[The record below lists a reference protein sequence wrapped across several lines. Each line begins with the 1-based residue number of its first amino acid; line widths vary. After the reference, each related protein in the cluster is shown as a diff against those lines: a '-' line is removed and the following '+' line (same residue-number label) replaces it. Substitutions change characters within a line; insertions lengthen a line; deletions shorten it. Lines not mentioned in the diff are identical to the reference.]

1 MPRGR
6 MQTPQ
11 DTTIPDS
18 SELSLPFVGY
28 SMRHFSPST
37 LASQLDSSGS
47 LHSQPTPAVIRATP
61 SPSVG
66 PLSQWRAATLSGGAE
81 GGFGGPSMLPSGPL
95 HDSPSNLDVFGQLSQ
110 IDFNAPASSLSP
122 EQLELLQANFASGR
136 VPISYPAAMMHH
148 ATSTLIRQ
156 GVSFNVP
163 QPELEDRPREI
174 STPQGMPTPR
184 DEEDSPPKKRAS
196 RRKAKDEV
204 EEIEH
209 ASDHDG
215 RRKKPRRTPADTSIT
230 SGGKKFA
237 CPYFKRNRKKY
248 SKWTSCPG
256 PGWDEVHRVKTHLYR
271 RHALPISCPRCW
283 EIFKTDD
290 LRSLHLQRNPPC
302 SVSVNKALVEGFTKD
317 QEKKLRSRKKAQADT
332 TDDDKWREI
341 YTTLFPDDAPESI
354 PSPYYEESDYDGD
367 ESSPMNSSK
376 GELED
381 YATFVRREMPTLVR
395 RELETLFENEFKD
408 IEERL
413 RPRVA
418 KIVLDLQPRLLN
430 LYKQS
435 QQPLSE
441 YGPPSDP
448 PGSDPDLTPATGTG
462 SDSTPGTAGGENLAY
477 EDFGLDMDEILNF
490 DDGSGHLARVWDTPP
505 ARTEEPQSAGAG
517 DANNQDFSWDN
528 EFDRLINPSLF
539 MPQDGSISGAYVQPV
554 PMIDGRG
561 QGGVGYGSW
570 R

>member
-1 MPRGR
+1 
-6 MQTPQ
+6 
-11 DTTIPDS
+11 
-18 SELSLPFVGY
+18 
-28 SMRHFSPST
+28 
-37 LASQLDSSGS
+37 
-47 LHSQPTPAVIRATP
+47 
-61 SPSVG
+61 
-66 PLSQWRAATLSGGAE
+66 
-81 GGFGGPSMLPSGPL
+81 
-95 HDSPSNLDVFGQLSQ
+95 
-110 IDFNAPASSLSP
+110 
-122 EQLELLQANFASGR
+122 
-136 VPISYPAAMMHH
+136 
-148 ATSTLIRQ
+148 
-156 GVSFNVP
+156 
-163 QPELEDRPREI
+163 
-174 STPQGMPTPR
+174 MPTPR
-184 DEEDSPPKKRAS
+184 DEEDTPPKKRAP

-204 EEIEH
+204 EELEH

-215 RRKKPRRTPADTSIT
+215 RRKKPRRAPADASIT

-302 SVSVNKALVEGFTKD
+302 RVGENKTLVEGFTKD

-332 TDDDKWREI
+332 TDEDKWREI

-354 PSPYYEESDYDGD
+354 PSPYYKESDYEADDG
-367 ESSPMNSSK
+367 SPSTSGK

-418 KIVLDLQPRLLN
+418 KIVLNLQPRLLS

-448 PGSDPDLTPATGTG
+448 PGSDPEYTPATGTG
-462 SDSTPGTAGGENLAY
+462 SDSTPGTAGGENLAHG
-477 EDFGLDMDEILNF
+477 EDFELDMDEILNF
-490 DDGSGHLARVWDTPP
+490 DDGSTNLALEWETPP
-505 ARTEEPQSAGAG
+505 AGTDESQSAGAQG
-517 DANNQDFSWDN
+517 DGNQDFNWDS
-528 EFDRLINPSLF
+528 EFDKLINPALF
-539 MPQDGSISGAYVQPV
+539 MPHGGSTSGSYVQPAPV
-554 PMIDGRG
+554 GGRG
-561 QGGVGYGSW
+561 QSGAGYGPW